1 MSDSLLN
8 PMDNIQERL
17 IPNSWQLHEQLVVC
31 SWEHLDCL
39 VLHWAP
45 PASREL
51 ISDNVCCHFVYL
63 NINSDPNGLHN
74 LSLSP

>member
-1 MSDSLLN
+1 MSDSPLN
-8 PMDNIQERL
+8 PMDNIQECL

-45 PASREL
+45 PASRE
-51 ISDNVCCHFVYL
+51 
-63 NINSDPNGLHN
+63 
-74 LSLSP
+74 